1 MVLSLQGLFNE
12 MLALFQA
19 GNQWNMSRL
28 NKKKSGQILLTQTNF
43 QLCNRFKM
51 KKNNFKKP
59 KKPYRC
65 NWSFESVHL

>member
-28 NKKKSGQILLTQTNF
+28 NKKNRDKFYEHKLISNF
-43 QLCNRFKM
+43 AIVLKW
-51 KKNNFKKP
+51 KKNFKKP
-59 KKPYRC
+59 KKPYRW